1 MQRSFAVVRKYQKQI
16 IEFLFW
22 ENMKLMMIKKEDFFS
37 HFTGYRRGSMQKNI
51 LYYVYCIAIEIKKW
65 DLLTK
70 YFSIFI
76 TGKIQ
81 YLQGTD
87 H

>member
-1 MQRSFAVVRKYQKQI
+1 
-16 IEFLFW
+16 
-22 ENMKLMMIKKEDFFS
+22 
-37 HFTGYRRGSMQKNI
+37 MQKNI
-51 LYYVYCIAIEIKKW
+51 LYVYCIAIEIKKW